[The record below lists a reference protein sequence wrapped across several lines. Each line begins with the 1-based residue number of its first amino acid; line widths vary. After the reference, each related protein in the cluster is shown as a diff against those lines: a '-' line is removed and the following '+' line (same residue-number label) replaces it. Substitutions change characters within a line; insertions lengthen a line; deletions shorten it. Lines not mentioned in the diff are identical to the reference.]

1 MTLFETGLSLLVLA
15 VVAAWIPAP
24 RARSAAFT
32 MALIA
37 AAVVVAAA
45 AVPVIVAGT
54 VAQVELGSLAILG
67 SVRVVLDP
75 IRVFFML
82 VTACVFA
89 AGAPFIAHEAR
100 TYPAHRGA
108 LFLTLVALLFAAML
122 AVFASGD
129 VVGFV
134 FTWEIAALVT
144 WSLVA
149 FDCRNEQAVD
159 AGYLTLALSELGT
172 IAGMVGLF
180 LLIAGAGGSSFADL
194 GSNAANMPLG
204 LTVAGFLLTFFGFG
218 VKAGIAPVNSW
229 LPPAH
234 SAAPRSI
241 SPLLSGATLNLGV
254 FAIVIIDGPLA
265 GRVPG
270 LGLLMLGT
278 GAATALVG
286 IVYAMLEGDLKRL
299 LAQSSVENLGITVAA
314 LGAGFTFIA
323 LGKPLPGGIALVA
336 GLYHMLNHSTYK
348 TLLFLGA
355 GAVDEATGTHELNR
369 LGGLARRLPVL
380 SALFLAGALAIAALP
395 PFNGFASEWLTL
407 ESMLRAVEVA
417 PVTAR
422 IVFALSAAALALTA
436 GLALTCF
443 IMAFSSAFLG
453 LPQTG
458 AAAQPRPASRSA
470 LVPMG
475 VLAAVCLVLGVLATA
490 VIPVLAG
497 LVLPYTGVDPTSA
510 LVPAFFEAGTTAPP
524 EGVSADLIH
533 ALTPI
538 GAQVGRGIVP
548 LRGLVVLHP
557 GGAQTPVVF
566 AMSTALIFV
575 VLAGLVSA
583 TWLIFRAWARR
594 ITARGDPWGGGLYR
608 LRPEMGYTANAFAS
622 PVRVLFD
629 TVLRPAVAEHTESQG
644 AFTTAI
650 RRRPQMV
657 HIIDRLTLRPAAA
670 AMRAISTLLAGM
682 HRGPVTDY
690 AAYILVTVVVTLLVG
705 RYTL

>member
-1 MTLFETGLSLLVLA
+1 
-15 VVAAWIPAP
+15 
-24 RARSAAFT
+24 
-32 MALIA
+32 
-37 AAVVVAAA
+37 
-45 AVPVIVAGT
+45 
-54 VAQVELGSLAILG
+54 
-67 SVRVVLDP
+67 
-75 IRVFFML
+75 
-82 VTACVFA
+82 
-89 AGAPFIAHEAR
+89 
-100 TYPAHRGA
+100 
-108 LFLTLVALLFAAML
+108 LVALLFAAML
-122 AVFASGD
+122 AVFTSGD
-129 VVGFV
+129 AVGFV
-134 FTWEIAALVT
+134 FTWEIAALLT
-144 WSLVA
+144 WSLVT
-149 FDCRNEQAVD
+149 FDCRNERAVD

-172 IAGMVGLF
+172 VAGMVGLF
-180 LLIAGAGGSSFADL
+180 VLLAGAGSASLSAL
-194 GSNAANMPLG
+194 GRSATNIPPG
-204 LTVAGFLLTFFGFG
+204 LAVAGFLLTFYGFG
-218 VKAGIAPVNSW
+218 VKAGIAPLNSW

-254 FAIVIIDGPLA
+254 FAVIIIDGPLA
-265 GRVPG
+265 GHVPG
-270 LGLLMLGT
+270 FGLLMLAS
-278 GAATALVG
+278 GAATALIG

-323 LGKPLPGGIALVA
+323 FGRPLAGGIALVA

-348 TLLFLGA
+348 TLLFLGV

-380 SALFLAGALAIAALP
+380 SVLFLTGALAIASLP
-395 PFNGFASEWLTL
+395 PFNGFVSEWLTL
-407 ESMLRAVEVA
+407 ESMLRVVEVA
-417 PVTAR
+417 PVAAR

-443 IMAFSSAFLG
+443 IMAFSSTFLG
-453 LPQTG
+453 LPQSS
-458 AAAQPRPASRSA
+458 AAAQPRPVSRSA

-475 VLAAVCLVLGVLATA
+475 VLAAACLVLGVLATA

-497 LVLPYTGVDPTSA
+497 LVRPYTGVDATPA
-510 LVPAFFEAGTTAPP
+510 LVPAFFQAGTVVPP
-524 EGVSADLIH
+524 EGVSADLVH

-566 AMSTALIFV
+566 AMSTALTFI
-575 VLAGLVSA
+575 VLAGLLAA
-583 TWLIFRAWARR
+583 TWLIFRAWGRR
-594 ITARGDPWGGGLYR
+594 RTVRGDPWGGGLHR

-629 TVLRPAVAEHTESQG
+629 AVLRPAVAEHTEQQG

-650 RRRPQMV
+650 RRRPRMV
-657 HIIDRLTLRPAAA
+657 HIIDRLTLKPAVG
-670 AMRAISTLLAGM
+670 AMRAMATLLAGM

-690 AAYILVTVVVTLLVG
+690 AAYILVAAVVALLLG
-705 RYTL
+705 RFAI